1 MGNSIKELKRKRGR
15 PKQKSRMSYQYNVRL
30 NEESRD
36 KLEEISF
43 EYDKTKS
50 DLIREAIDI
59 LYKKYKF

>member
-1 MGNSIKELKRKRGR
+1 
-15 PKQKSRMSYQYNVRL
+15 MSYQYNVRL